1 MRRLLPMD
9 QSKTANVLFAVEA
22 MRRWMD
28 DGIFVNAVNPGAIAT
43 NLQKHSGGLKTPLER
58 RKTIQQGAATSML
71 VAISPLPSGIAGR
84 YFEDCNEASTVFQ
97 CPSDFGGG
105 VTPYGLNPDDAARL

>member
-1 MRRLLPMD
+1 
-9 QSKTANVLFAVEA
+9 

-58 RKTIQQGAATSML
+58 RKTIQQGAATSVL
-71 VAISPLPSGIAGR
+71 VAISPLLSGIAGR

-105 VTPYGLNPDDAARL
+105 VTPYALNPDDAARL